1 MSRERQAPRKI
12 TKLDS
17 FEANPPETKGE
28 NARRQMWTIRVGAP
42 SSGESGDPRG
52 RMLHFPQRQEQS
64 PVRAEG
70 EMKLYF
76 IQVKYNVPG
85 FSEVV
90 IRFLTY
96 CLSSPLEPEC

>member
-12 TKLDS
+12 TKQDS

-28 NARRQMWTIRVGAP
+28 NARRRVWTNRVGAP
-42 SSGESGDPRG
+42 SGGETGDPRG

-76 IQVKYNVPG
+76 IQVKYSVPG